1 MTTTDPMRQVA
12 QGFTPCG
19 AKTRSGKP
27 CPNPPMR
34 GATRCR
40 QHGGASP
47 AAQAK
52 AAERLLEARIA
63 GELAQVG
70 IEPVTNPIGHLAE
83 LGGEVLAWLELCRRN
98 LEYLRS
104 WEFADQKQAID
115 IRPLVA
121 VYERALDRAVSTM
134 ERMARLGLDAE
145 TLRRQ
150 LQLEAERPSR
160 EQATGLQRILSG
172 VLDGLDLTSQ
182 QRAQVPALLQTA
194 MEKEGLL

>member
-1 MTTTDPMRQVA
+1 MTDPMRQSVVA
-12 QGFTPCG
+12 VSPCG

-47 AAQAK
+47 NAQAK
-52 AAERLLEARIA
+52 AAERLLEAKIA
-63 GELAQVG
+63 GELRQLA
-70 IEPVTNPIGHLAE
+70 IEPVTNPVRRLAE
-83 LGGEVLAWLELCRRN
+83 LGGEVLVWLELCRAN
-98 LEYLRS
+98 LEHLRS
-104 WEFADQKQAID
+104 WEYSDLKESMD
-115 IRPLVA
+115 VRPLVA

-150 LQLEAERPSR
+150 LQIEAERPSR
-160 EQATGLQRILSG
+160 EQAQAFARVLQA
-172 VLDGLDLTSQ
+172 VDLTPTQAQ
-182 QRAQVPALLQTA
+182 QLRTA
-194 MEKEGLL
+194 MEAEGML